1 MILFGINLPIPEA
14 IIIVN
19 ILIIIYLY
27 WILKRIK

>member
-1 MILFGINLPIPEA
+1 MILFGMNLPIPEA
-14 IIIVN
+14 VIIVN